1 VQSVNLAPPPL
12 VLGPET
18 DELRTDVREFLRRER
33 ESGGY
38 VPRVDSWMS
47 SWSPEFSRK
56 LGQRGWLCM
65 VVPKHLGGH
74 GRTYLD
80 RYVVTEELLAA
91 GAPVAA
97 HWIADRQVAPAL
109 VKYGTPYQQRR
120 YLPEIAAGEAYFGI
134 GMSEPQAGSDLA
146 SVRTRATETE
156 GGWRISGTKVWT
168 SGAHRC
174 RAFFVLA
181 RSEQLDPARRHAGL
195 SQFIIEFDS
204 PGIEIRPIRLLTGEH
219 HFNEVVLDNVFVP
232 HDMLLGRAGDGWRQV
247 TCELALERSGP
258 ERILSTMPLLNALP
272 RNEVETVDHSSLGA
286 LVARAY
292 ALRHLSVAVAG
303 GLTDGADVGLSAAV
317 VKDLGTRF
325 EQDVVE
331 YTAHIGG
338 AATRSATAPD
348 FVRLLAEGLLH
359 APGFTLRGGT
369 NEILRSVIARELGM
383 R

>member
-1 VQSVNLAPPPL
+1 VNLTPAPMMLDPKA
-12 VLGPET
+12 E
-18 DELRTDVREFLRRER
+18 ELRADVRQFLRCER

-38 VPRVDSWMS
+38 TPRVDSWMS
-47 SWSPEFSRK
+47 GWSPDFSRK

-65 VVPKHLGGH
+65 VIPKHLGGH

-109 VKYGTPYQQRR
+109 VKYGTPRQQRM
-120 YLPEIAAGEAYFGI
+120 YLPEIASGEAYFGI
-134 GMSEPQAGSDLA
+134 GMSEAEAGSDLA
-146 SVRTRATETE
+146 ALRTRAIETE
-156 GGWRISGTKVWT
+156 GGWRISGTKMWT

-181 RSEQLDPARRHAGL
+181 RSEPYDPAHRHAGL
-195 SQFIIEFDS
+195 SQFIVEFDS

-232 HDMLLGRAGDGWRQV
+232 HDMLLGRLGDGWRQV
-247 TCELALERSGP
+247 TSELALERSGP
-258 ERILSTMPLLNALP
+258 ERILSTMVLLNNLP
-272 RNEVETVDHSSLGA
+272 RNEIDNIDHSALGA

-292 ALRHLSVAVAG
+292 TLRHLSVVVASA
-303 GLTDGADVGLSAAV
+303 LTDGAEVGLSAAV

-331 YTAHIGG
+331 YAAHV
-338 AATRSATAPD
+338 AVVPVQNDSATD
-348 FVRLLAEGLLH
+348 FARLLAEGLLH

>member
-1 VQSVNLAPPPL
+1 
-12 VLGPET
+12 
-18 DELRTDVREFLRRER
+18 
-33 ESGGY
+33 
-38 VPRVDSWMS
+38 
-47 SWSPEFSRK
+47 
-56 LGQRGWLCM
+56 
-65 VVPKHLGGH
+65 
-74 GRTYLD
+74 
-80 RYVVTEELLAA
+80 
-91 GAPVAA
+91 
-97 HWIADRQVAPAL
+97 
-109 VKYGTPYQQRR
+109 
-120 YLPEIAAGEAYFGI
+120 
-134 GMSEPQAGSDLA
+134 
-146 SVRTRATETE
+146 
-156 GGWRISGTKVWT
+156 
-168 SGAHRC
+168 
-174 RAFFVLA
+174 
-181 RSEQLDPARRHAGL
+181 
-195 SQFIIEFDS
+195 
-204 PGIEIRPIRLLTGEH
+204 
-219 HFNEVVLDNVFVP
+219 VFVP

-272 RNEVETVDHSSLGA
+272 RNEVETVDHGSLGA